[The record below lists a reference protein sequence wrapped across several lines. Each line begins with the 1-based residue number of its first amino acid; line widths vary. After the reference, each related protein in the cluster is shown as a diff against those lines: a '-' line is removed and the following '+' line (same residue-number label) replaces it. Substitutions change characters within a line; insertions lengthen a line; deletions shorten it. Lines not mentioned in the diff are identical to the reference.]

1 MAQKQDKN
9 PKNSNKP
16 QSQRA
21 MVKLPVPKPAQL
33 PLVALRDGVIFPHT
47 ESVLVFGR
55 SGSKQAI
62 LAAEEKNNLL
72 VIAAQKDG
80 RKKNISPDDI
90 YPTATLCQVERTLSH
105 EGDLH
110 VMVRGLRRVRVAE
123 FVQQKPFFLVTAKE
137 LTQELIETDE
147 FKALLNHLVTLFK
160 KTIQAG
166 KPVEFFNFIKLASG
180 VKSPEII
187 DHIASTLELPTK
199 EKQALLE
206 ELNVN
211 ARLKMVI
218 DYLSQEQRILNI
230 EQSISQKTKQQLDER
245 MRESI
250 LRERMSVIQKELGES
265 EDEDIKELQKKLAKA
280 GLPKKIETKVK
291 KEIKRLSQMSAMHSE
306 YAYIHTWLE
315 TVLSLPWNKTSK
327 EESSLTKAA
336 EVLDDQHYG
345 LEKVKERVLEHL
357 AVLQLKEKQASKKAK
372 TDKKKDGSSSR
383 AGRSSSEN
391 AKLSTIL
398 CFVGPPGVGKTSI
411 GRSIAEALGRE
422 FVKVSL
428 GGIRDESEIRG
439 HRRTYVGA
447 LPGRIIQG
455 ISQANTKNPVFVLD
469 EIDKLGA
476 DFRGD
481 PSAALLEALD
491 PEQNH
496 EFSDHYLG
504 VPFDL
509 SEVMFITTANVL
521 HTIPAALR
529 DRLEIVEYSGYTFDE
544 KFQIAKRYLLPQVIG
559 GSGLQTSSLNINDAA
574 LMEIITHYTREAGV
588 RQLKRELAKIARK
601 TARIIAE
608 KKKKSLRVTKRNLDE
623 LLGPPKYLDTITEK
637 TPMVGL
643 VNGLAWTSTGGDIL
657 PIEVSVVTGKEEITL
672 TGQLGKV
679 MQESARAALTFVKSH
694 SQALGVSAKAFE
706 KKHVH
711 IHVPEGA
718 VPKDGPSAGVAMTTA
733 LASAFLNQPV
743 RRDIAMTGEVTLR
756 GRVLP
761 IGGLKEKLIAA
772 HRAGI
777 KKVFIPHQNQKDLVE
792 VPDNVRQDLQIV
804 PVEQADEAIKQS
816 LVGKTK
822 K

>member
-1 MAQKQDKN
+1 
-9 PKNSNKP
+9 
-16 QSQRA
+16 
-21 MVKLPVPKPAQL
+21 
-33 PLVALRDGVIFPHT
+33 
-47 ESVLVFGR
+47 
-55 SGSKQAI
+55 
-62 LAAEEKNNLL
+62 
-72 VIAAQKDG
+72 
-80 RKKNISPDDI
+80 
-90 YPTATLCQVERTLSH
+90 
-105 EGDLH
+105 
-110 VMVRGLRRVRVAE
+110 MVRGLRRVRVAE

-372 TDKKKDGSSSR
+372 TSKKKSQSSTTT
-383 AGRSSSEN
+383 RSSSEN

-657 PIEVSVVTGKEEITL
+657 PIEVSVVPGKEEITL

-816 LVGKTK
+816 LVSKTK